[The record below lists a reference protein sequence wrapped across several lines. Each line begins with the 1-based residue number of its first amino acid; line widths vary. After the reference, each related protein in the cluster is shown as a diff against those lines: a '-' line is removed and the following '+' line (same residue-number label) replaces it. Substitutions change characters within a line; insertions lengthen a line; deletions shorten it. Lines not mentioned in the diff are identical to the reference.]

1 MNMLNEFA
9 EKILTIRIVEEKLLD
24 LFSKGEIQGTT
35 HTYIG
40 MEATAVGI
48 ISNLNNDQDYIVSNH
63 RNHGH
68 YISFGGKLK
77 PFFAELL
84 GREGALC
91 GGRGGSQHI
100 HFNNFFSY
108 GILGGTAPIACGMA
122 LAQKLNNDLT
132 NIVAIFLGDG
142 AFGEGIVYEALNIAS
157 LWNLNILFVVENNNI
172 AQTTEINLNTAG
184 KHEDRLKAFGIKT
197 IYLKSTDVEEINF
210 ISGKIISEIRNK
222 NMCQGLVIDNQRL
235 GPHSKGDDSRTSEQ
249 LSKYK
254 KNDPVLIIKEKM
266 GKEDYYK
273 LNKKIENEVKD
284 MVGEVLKR
292 PFIL

>member
-1 MNMLNEFA
+1 MNM
-9 EKILTIRIVEEKLLD
+9 
-24 LFSKGEIQGTT
+24 
-35 HTYIG
+35 
-40 MEATAVGI
+40 
-48 ISNLNNDQDYIVSNH
+48 
-63 RNHGH
+63 
-68 YISFGGKLK
+68 
-77 PFFAELL
+77 
-84 GREGALC
+84 
-91 GGRGGSQHI
+91 
-100 HFNNFFSY
+100 
-108 GILGGTAPIACGMA
+108 
-122 LAQKLNNDLT
+122 
-132 NIVAIFLGDG
+132 
-142 AFGEGIVYEALNIAS
+142 
-157 LWNLNILFVVENNNI
+157 
-172 AQTTEINLNTAG
+172 
-184 KHEDRLKAFGIKT
+184 LKAFGIKT

-284 MVGEVLKR
+284 IVEEVLKR